1 MAFVQRSSS
10 TATCSPSVSRES
22 TISNG
27 SSGRRKKPPS
37 TTSRIIK
44 RRGDAHKMYA
54 APPSEDGPKK
64 QPATREEMIDFLRS
78 GCKPKEKWRC
88 AFIYARCWRLRGRRI
103 SHVCCCGP
111 KYNIFASPRG
121 TFSPLDADRLTTRA
135 LYISDH
141 VLSFFLSFFLIL
153 FRNEQNWYR
162 TRKVW
167 LLVDRQQP
175 DAVCGHRLRLERF
188 SREAR
193 MDSVK

>member
-37 TTSRIIK
+37 TTSRRIIK
-44 RRGDAHKMYA
+44 RRGDVHKMYA

-103 SHVCCCGP
+103 SHVCCCDP

-141 VLSFFLSFFLIL
+141 VLSFFLSFFLSDSLPKRI
-153 FRNEQNWYR
+153 E
-162 TRKVW
+162 
-167 LLVDRQQP
+167 LVP
-175 DAVCGHRLRLERF
+175 NTKSLA
-188 SREAR
+188 SR
-193 MDSVK
+193 

>member
-37 TTSRIIK
+37 TTSRRIIK
-44 RRGDAHKMYA
+44 RRGDVLKMYA

-88 AFIYARCWRLRGRRI
+88 ACIYVRCWRLSGRRI
-103 SHVCCCGP
+103 SHVCCCDP
-111 KYNIFASPRG
+111 KYNIFAPPRG
-121 TFSPLDADRLTTRA
+121 TFSPLDADRLTTQA
-135 LYISDH
+135 IFLTTC
-141 VLSFFLSFFLIL
+141 FLSFFLC
-153 FRNEQNWYR
+153 F
-162 TRKVW
+162 
-167 LLVDRQQP
+167 
-175 DAVCGHRLRLERF
+175 
-188 SREAR
+188 
-193 MDSVK
+193 

>member
-37 TTSRIIK
+37 TTSWIIQ

-141 VLSFFLSFFLIL
+141 VLSFFLSFFLSDSL
-153 FRNEQNWYR
+153 PKR
-162 TRKVW
+162 TE
-167 LLVDRQQP
+167 LVP
-175 DAVCGHRLRLERF
+175 NTKSLA
-188 SREAR
+188 SR
-193 MDSVK
+193 

>member
-64 QPATREEMIDFLRS
+64 QPATREAMIDFLRS
-78 GCKPKEKWRC
+78 GCKPQEKWRC
-88 AFIYARCWRLRGRRI
+88 AFIYARCGRLRGRII

-141 VLSFFLSFFLIL
+141 VLSFFLSVFLSDSL
-153 FRNEQNWYR
+153 PKR
-162 TRKVW
+162 TE
-167 LLVDRQQP
+167 LVP
-175 DAVCGHRLRLERF
+175 NTKSLA
-188 SREAR
+188 SR
-193 MDSVK
+193 